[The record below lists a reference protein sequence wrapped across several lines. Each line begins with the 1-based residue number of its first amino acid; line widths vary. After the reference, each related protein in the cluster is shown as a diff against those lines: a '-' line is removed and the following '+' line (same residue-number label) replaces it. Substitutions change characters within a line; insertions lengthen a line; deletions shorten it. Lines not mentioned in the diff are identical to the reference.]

1 MGTPSSTNEATEDS
15 SSDESRALSLPLP
28 VREADLFKHEA
39 TPHILNFLSDNPE
52 INLSLRQLTQV
63 TPVSERATREA
74 VNVLVANGL
83 VESFHEGNARRVHIN
98 RNRLTDTTDPLLAV
112 PQPQFQVPVRVAR
125 RYIEEELDDVKGIIL
140 FGSVAQGNADRRSD
154 IDLWVLVAEDH
165 LEQRHRAN
173 KLAKHLGE
181 LKIPRTVSVPDV
193 EAADFE
199 TDWAEIKDILEN
211 KDSPA
216 GTAERYSFQILVE
229 TPQSIIGQADRVEA
243 EKLFGYGIT
252 LLSTE
257 LLDRVKMEVFN
268 NE

>member
-1 MGTPSSTNEATEDS
+1 MSTPSSTNEATEDS

-39 TPHILNFLSDNPE
+39 TPHILNFLSDNAE

-112 PQPQFQVPVRVAR
+112 PQSQFQMPVRVAR
-125 RYIEEELDDVKGIIL
+125 RYIEEKLDDVNGIIL
-140 FGSVAQGNADRRSD
+140 FGSVAEGTADRQSD
-154 IDLWVLVAEDH
+154 IDLWVLVADDH
-165 LEQRHRAN
+165 MEQRHRAN
-173 KLAKHLGE
+173 KLAKHLGD
-181 LKIPRTVSVPDV
+181 LHIPQTIPVSDA
-193 EAADFE
+193 ETADFE
-199 TDWAEIKDILEN
+199 ADWSEIKDILERERQ
-211 KDSPA
+211 PG
-216 GTAERYSFQILVE
+216 GTAERYSFQIIVE
-229 TPQSIIGQADRVEA
+229 TPQSIIGQADRVDA
-243 EKLFGYGIT
+243 EQLFGQGIT
-252 LLSTE
+252 LRSTE
-257 LLDRVKMEVFN
+257 LLERVKMEVLD